1 MHCRYT
7 ALPDFIVVEGSQAGG
22 HLGFPMEELSENR
35 EQTLE
40 EIFQD
45 VQTVVKTFEEKYNVK
60 IPVFVAGGVY
70 TGYDVKKFTDMGAAG
85 AQIATRFI
93 ATHECDAS
101 LAYKERYL
109 NVKPEDIVL
118 IKSTVGMP
126 GRALRSP
133 FVERLLRGE
142 KEKITRCLVCLRPCD
157 PKVAAFCIT
166 TALTEA
172 AKGNWEDGLFFCGS
186 NGYRMKEIVHVKDII
201 DEIMTEYQSGE

>member
-1 MHCRYT
+1 M
-7 ALPDFIVVEGSQAGG
+7 EGSQAGG
-22 HLGFPMEELSENR
+22 HLGFSMEELTEHR
-35 EQTLE
+35 EQSLE

-45 VQTVVKTFEEKYNVK
+45 VQTVVKTFEEKYNAE

-70 TGYDVKKFTDMGAAG
+70 TGHDLKKFTYMGATG

-101 LAYKERYL
+101 LAFKERYI
-109 NVKPEDIVL
+109 NIKPEDIVL

-133 FVERLLRGE
+133 FVERLLQGG

-157 PKVAAFCIT
+157 PRVVDFCIT

-186 NGYRMKEIVHVKDII
+186 NGYRMKKIVHVKEII
-201 DEIMTEYQSGE
+201 DEIMSEYQSGE

>member
-1 MHCRYT
+1 
-7 ALPDFIVVEGSQAGG
+7 
-22 HLGFPMEELSENR
+22 MEELSENR

-101 LAYKERYL
+101 LAYK
-109 NVKPEDIVL
+109 
-118 IKSTVGMP
+118 
-126 GRALRSP
+126 RALSQCKSR
-133 FVERLLRGE
+133 
-142 KEKITRCLVCLRPCD
+142 KI
-157 PKVAAFCIT
+157 
-166 TALTEA
+166 
-172 AKGNWEDGLFFCGS
+172 LF
-186 NGYRMKEIVHVKDII
+186 
-201 DEIMTEYQSGE
+201 